1 MRFRWSALLVVLALG
16 LMPRVGSAQSGT
28 SSAQKSSSSSLG
40 QNYPNPFNPETWI
53 PFTVGDFPTCSAS
66 GRQYKVNLRILNILS
81 QLVKVPVIQG
91 GAGNVAGGQPLQ
103 NVLLPCGQYVA
114 YWDGNYLNTSQE
126 VASCVYVYVLEVA
139 GVRLVKKGLSVK

>member
-16 LMPRVGSAQSGT
+16 LMPRAGSAQSGT
-28 SSAQKSSSSSLG
+28 SSAQKSSSSSMG
-40 QNYPNPFNPETWI
+40 QNYPNPFNPETLI
-53 PFTVGDFPTCSAS
+53 PFTVGDFPTCSVS
-66 GRQYKVNLRILNILS
+66 GRQYKVTLRIYNILS

-126 VASCVYVYVLEVA
+126 VASGVYQFVLEVD
-139 GVRLVKKGLSVK
+139 GKRLVKKGLSAK

>member
-1 MRFRWSALLVVLALG
+1 M
-16 LMPRVGSAQSGT
+16 
-28 SSAQKSSSSSLG
+28 
-40 QNYPNPFNPETWI
+40 
-53 PFTVGDFPTCSAS
+53 GDYPTCSVS
-66 GRQYKVNLRILNILS
+66 GRQFRVSLRIYNILS

-126 VASCVYVYVLEVA
+126 VASGVYQYVLEVD
-139 GVRLVKKGLSVK
+139 GKRLVKKGLSVK